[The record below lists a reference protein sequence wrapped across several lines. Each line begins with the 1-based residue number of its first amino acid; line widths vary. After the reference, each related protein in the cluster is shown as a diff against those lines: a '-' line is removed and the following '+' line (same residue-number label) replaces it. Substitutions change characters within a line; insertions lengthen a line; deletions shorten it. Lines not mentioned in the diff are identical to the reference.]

1 MPYEQVSRSVP
12 RAHTLS
18 MENREKLSMSG
29 VEDVSGF
36 DESVVVLTTALGEL
50 SIRGSGLHIE
60 RIDLD
65 VGELELRGNV
75 RELSYDEPRT
85 TATLWQRLFG

>member
-1 MPYEQVSRSVP
+1 MPYEQVNKSVP
-12 RAHTLS
+12 RPHVLH
-18 MENREKLSMSG
+18 MDNREKLTMSG

-50 SIRGSGLHIE
+50 SIRGSALHIE

-65 VGELELRGNV
+65 AGELELRGSI
-75 RELSYDEPRT
+75 RELSYDEPRP
-85 TATLWQRLFG
+85 ATSVWQRLFG